1 MTEQSEIQFG
11 LTRIP
16 FRIRRSTKRGTVA
29 LTIDA
34 GRLVVTAPADTTI
47 DRLNAVVRNKAPW
60 VVQNIDKA
68 ADLAPYPSEREFVTG
83 ETVLYLGRH
92 YRLRVVETAGQARI
106 PNPKFRGGWYEVA
119 IPANLIGA
127 DRRREVRHRLLSSLK
142 EHADLYLPDRL
153 ADLCRRLRIDRPSMV
168 VRDQRKRWGSCDT
181 GGTLRINW
189 RIVQAPLALIDYV
202 LVHELVHLQH
212 RAHDHAFWSQVE
224 HRLPDY
230 DDRRRQLRALGPT
243 LEW

>member
-16 FRIRRSTKRGTVA
+16 FRIRRSTKRVTVA

-34 GRLVVTAPADTTI
+34 GRLVVTAPVDTTI

-106 PNPKFRGGWYEVA
+106 SNPKFRGGWYEVA
-119 IPANLIGA
+119 IPEDLTGD
-127 DRRREVRHRLLSSLK
+127 DRRREVRHRLLSSIK

-153 ADLCRRLRIDRPSMV
+153 ADLCHRLRIDRPSIT

-181 GGTLRINW
+181 IGTLRINW
-189 RIVQAPLALIDYV
+189 RIVQAPLALLDYV
-202 LVHELVHLQH
+202 LVHELAHLQH
-212 RAHDHAFWSQVE
+212 RGHDRAFWSAVE
-224 HRLPDY
+224 SWLPDY
-230 DDRRRQLRALGPT
+230 DDRRSRLRALGPA